1 MSKQFAEPNGRPESH
16 GTLQWVSSG
25 TYSARIQEVMRH
37 NQLYSS
43 DYPLV
48 ITLLNAVTRGLTQ
61 EQWQEEQQRRVTT
74 LTNQAPDKART
85 HADAANRY
93 EQTIG
98 NLRDLLLWP
107 WE

>member
-1 MSKQFAEPNGRPESH
+1 MSKQFAEPNGHTPSFR
-16 GTLQWVSSG
+16 VSSG
-25 TYSARIQEVMRH
+25 TYSARIQEAMRH
-37 NQLYSS
+37 NKLYSA

-48 ITLLNAVTRGLTQ
+48 MTILNAVTRGLTV

-74 LTNQAPDKART
+74 LTNQAPDATRT

-93 EQTIG
+93 EQTIS
-98 NLRDLLLWP
+98 NMRDLLLWP

>member
-1 MSKQFAEPNGRPESH
+1 MSKQFAEPNGHAHTP
-16 GTLQWVSSG
+16 WVSSG
-25 TYSARIQEVMRH
+25 AYSAHIQEAMRH
-37 NQLYSS
+37 NKLYSA

-48 ITLLNAVTRGLTQ
+48 MTILNAVTRDLTV

-74 LTNQAPDKART
+74 LTNQTPDATRT

-93 EQTIG
+93 EQTLG
-98 NLRDLLLWP
+98 NLRDMVLWP